1 MRKALLCALI
11 ALCLLNVCLG
21 EQAEENEY
29 MGIIRLISRCTLLT
43 SFEGAP
49 ENGLAAQA
57 VMSWRELCPDSDM
70 DDEEVYALIFAEG
83 GFIPAGQDIPLPED
97 CEIEAEE
104 ARELADGLVRVDV
117 SVYRDE
123 GGGMEFDCAFY
134 AYFVCEEGEY
144 RLFKVFFPD

>member
-57 VMSWRELCPDSDM
+57 VMSWRELRPDSDM

-134 AYFVCEEGEY
+134 AYFAPDEGGY
-144 RLFKVFFPD
+144 RLKAVFFPD